1 MCEPAIIKAGFLLCK
16 PSLKKTLS
24 QLSLITMSQKTIK
37 EYIQDFLE
45 YCEITKNQSPKT
57 IENYKHYLGR
67 FMVFLEEKALV
78 SLTPDKIDLPL
89 INSYRLYLNRIEKPK
104 SLSVK
109 TQNYHIIAF
118 RAFLKYLAKNDIATI
133 APEKIELS
141 KIPERTVEALSKEEL
156 DRIFEVASENINAE
170 GADGLRAGRDL
181 AILETLYSTGLRVS
195 ELANLN
201 RPQVDL
207 VRREFM
213 VRGKGRK
220 PRIVFLSEHAAEIIK
235 KYITK
240 RTDNFDPLFISIP
253 KPKKDPN
260 ATQTNI
266 LSLNGQR
273 LSTVSIEKIVSK
285 YARLAGVIKKVTPH
299 VLRHSFATQ
308 LLINGADIRS
318 VQELLGH
325 ASITTTQ
332 IYTHVTNKALRE
344 IHEKFHK

>member
-1 MCEPAIIKAGFLLCK
+1 MQKLISQFL
-16 PSLKKTLS
+16 
-24 QLSLITMSQKTIK
+24 
-37 EYIQDFLE
+37 D

-67 FMVFLEEKALV
+67 FTTFLEEKNLV
-78 SLTPDKIDLPL
+78 SLTADKIDLPL

-109 TQNYHIIAF
+109 TQNYHIIAL
-118 RAFLKYLAKNDIATI
+118 RAFLKYLTKNDITTI

-141 KIPERTVEALSKEEL
+141 KIPERTVEVLSKEEL
-156 DRIFEVASENINAE
+156 DRIFEAVDATDVR
-170 GADGLRAGRDL
+170 GARDL

-195 ELANLN
+195 ELSNLD

-207 VRREFM
+207 KRREFM

-220 PRIVFLSEHAAEIIK
+220 PRIVFLSEHAAEIIE
-235 KYITK
+235 KYLAK
-240 RTDNFDPLFISIP
+240 RTDNFAPLFISFP
-253 KPKKDPN
+253 RQKKAQDGQ
-260 ATQTNI
+260 AQQDI
-266 LSLNGQR
+266 LITGAKR
-273 LSTVSIEKIVSK
+273 LSTVSIESTVSK
-285 YARLAGVIKKVTPH
+285 YARLAGIIKKVTPH
-299 VLRHSFATQ
+299 TLRHSFATQ

-344 IHEKFHK
+344 IHEKFHH